1 MAAGWPAGHGLSG
14 EPALPP
20 HPPGRAQQEERFAL
34 WMGPG
39 WGESRWR
46 PGGRGQV
53 SVSLLQPCPRGL
65 TLPPGNPALALTQH
79 QPRAGAPALLPLVC
93 AFLLGGGSGLA
104 PRHTGRAL
112 SSSRVQSRGRRDPL
126 AFLAESPGRRCLPAE
141 TTRTPRPGP
150 GSSFLPMGAPNPGAS
165 WGAAHPSLLFSPHPP
180 APPPPP
186 PFPLL
191 SLKMTPCL
199 GHLVPCRHPH
209 EPSG

>member
-1 MAAGWPAGHGLSG
+1 MNQVSVAAGWPAGHGLSG

-34 WMGPG
+34 WVGPG

-65 TLPPGNPALALTQH
+65 TLPPGNPALTLTQH

-104 PRHTGRAL
+104 ARHTGRAL

-141 TTRTPRPGP
+141 TRARKLLSAH
-150 GSSFLPMGAPNPGAS
+150 GSSQPWSLLGCSPPLPPFLPPP
-165 WGAAHPSLLFSPHPP
+165 PSPS
-180 APPPPP
+180 PPP